1 MAYMHW
7 PSCSRQCAVPY
18 TPYSTRYHVITNT
31 YCKFT
36 CSCCYTHCAYLQC
49 TCTHYTCTCIYS
61 ENTISVTV
69 AGHDC
74 LVNTYMYMYMY
85 SIYMYVPQC
94 TLMHVTCMCWLCMY
108 MYIHGHDVG
117 LHVQCACTC
126 TWTCIYILCSQT
138 TADVVFV
145 CVCMWHVYTLNKK
158 LCLWLHCVY
167 NIYYYTCTPQ
177 LASHIF
183 VLFPTESIPL
193 THRKTVHKHVYI
205 YYT

>member
-1 MAYMHW
+1 MALSDVLSGYIQISSSQGMAYMHW
-7 PSCSRQCAVPY
+7 PLCSRQRAVPY

-49 TCTHYTCTCIYS
+49 TCTCIYS
-61 ENTISVTV
+61 ENAISVTV

-74 LVNTYMYMYMY
+74 LVNT
-85 SIYMYVPQC
+85 YMYVPQC

-126 TWTCIYILCSQT
+126 TCTCIYILCSQT
-138 TADVVFV
+138 TMWCLCVFA
-145 CVCMWHVYTLNKK
+145 CGILYM
-158 LCLWLHCVY
+158 
-167 NIYYYTCTPQ
+167 
-177 LASHIF
+177 
-183 VLFPTESIPL
+183 
-193 THRKTVHKHVYI
+193 YI
-205 YYT
+205 YIE